1 MRDGQVVADPERDLA
16 KIAVVERHHAT
27 GRIGLGLVR
36 GFGLRRGRVRLD
48 RRARRAQPRRG
59 RGRATRTWPP
69 ASARLQEIG
78 GGIVVARDGG
88 VRGELP
94 LPVAGLLSDEPVE
107 EVVERLEA
115 LQAMLREQGV
125 ARRRAVHDALLPRP
139 VGDPVA
145 QDHRPRAGRRRP
157 LRARPARRRG
167 MTGEPLWR
175 CPVCGQRFVTR
186 NMPHS
191 CQVVPLDEFFE
202 GAAPE
207 LRDLFELYVAATG
220 GDVTVNATK
229 SRIALQ
235 ARMRFAGIDRPRRRY
250 LLANFVLTRPIESPR
265 LARVDYVRRIT
276 TSTGCGWPSR
286 RTSTPSS
293 GVARRGIRGRRPTPR
308 HRPGLARQRDPRD
321 WCRYQVAQ

>member
-1 MRDGQVVADPERDLA
+1 
-16 KIAVVERHHAT
+16 
-27 GRIGLGLVR
+27 
-36 GFGLRRGRVRLD
+36 
-48 RRARRAQPRRG
+48 
-59 RGRATRTWPP
+59 
-69 ASARLQEIG
+69 
-78 GGIVVARDGG
+78 
-88 VRGELP
+88 
-94 LPVAGLLSDEPVE
+94 
-107 EVVERLEA
+107 
-115 LQAMLREQGV
+115 
-125 ARRRAVHDALLPRP
+125 
-139 VGDPVA
+139 
-145 QDHRPRAGRRRP
+145 
-157 LRARPARRRG
+157 

-265 LARVDYVRRIT
+265 LERVDYVPPYYYVHRLRLTDPADIDPELT
-276 TSTGCGWPSR
+276 AWLAEAYEVGAQRHVSDPDWP
-286 RTSTPSS
+286 
-293 GVARRGIRGRRPTPR
+293 
-308 HRPGLARQRDPRD
+308 RQRDPPD
-321 WCRYQVAQ
+321 WVQVPSGA